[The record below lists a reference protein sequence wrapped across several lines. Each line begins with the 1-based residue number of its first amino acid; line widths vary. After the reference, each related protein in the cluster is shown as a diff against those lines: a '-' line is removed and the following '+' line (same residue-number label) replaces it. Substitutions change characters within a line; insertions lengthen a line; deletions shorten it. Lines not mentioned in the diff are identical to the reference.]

1 MNNIWLT
8 IGLQVVLIALNAI
21 FACAEIAVISMN
33 DTKLAKMAAE
43 YESSVKVNFNGKSFD
58 CKSVMFLMTACI
70 KYNSEI
76 ELVCDGP
83 DEEAALAEITA
94 FIDSGM
100 GD

>member
-1 MNNIWLT
+1 MINQLYSCQGVYIMVSKKIIIKDEL
-8 IGLQVVLIALNAI
+8 GLHMRPASL
-21 FACAEIAVISMN
+21 
-33 DTKLAKMAAE
+33 LAKMAAT
-43 YESSVKVNFNGKSFD
+43 YESSVKIMFNDKAFD

-83 DEEAALAEITA
+83 DEEKALAELSA
-94 FIDSGM
+94 FLESDM